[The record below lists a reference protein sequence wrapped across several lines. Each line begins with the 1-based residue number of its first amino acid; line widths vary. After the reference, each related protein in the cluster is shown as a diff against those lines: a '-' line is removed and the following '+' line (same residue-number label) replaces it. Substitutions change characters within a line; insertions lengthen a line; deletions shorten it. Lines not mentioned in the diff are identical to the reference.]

1 MKVVQALPAILFAIV
16 ALNFA
21 VLTIM
26 TSEQSAALDNKRAL
40 AELENQRIYRFDDPA
55 TAFQILEKLDIF
67 EQVPVTEEKL
77 KASFSK
83 PYMGLI
89 ADNNYCSKHRAF
101 MVNHP
106 EVIFTQKNIITSLIH
121 NSLLRARIIPQMGGN
136 DIQPKVGSGMSK
148 EFLGRALFDLRVDVN
163 NFFTFFG
170 MYGNRA
176 LGTQYSCLSQ
186 SSNAIPGHDRLFRKD
201 YISEGVVAYAEDYKD
216 RRQCFSYDK
225 FFPETYILYH
235 EQACKDFFKMF
246 KSQAYKDLKE
256 ERGGIVYMRK
266 IGVNVHQGMG
276 VFPIDDKEEAKI
288 LDMYKGGELCG
299 QYKANNIIQ
308 YFVYNPLLLYGH
320 KFDFRIYMLIA
331 STNPLMAY
339 YYDGFLRVS
348 LHEYTPKS
356 KELGALLTNTAL
368 SKSAFGHAARNG
380 TYKGMTEAELKD
392 FHLWNFQRLENY
404 LYENNVVTDR
414 NWLENYLRPEF
425 RKALAHLVRMSQA
438 SFKKL
443 SSVYHLFGMDFMLD
457 ANLNLWFIEANA
469 SPALEGFSA
478 EMKNHVAK
486 MLTDHFEIVYGLM
499 KSRMKRVIQYVNV
512 MVQDG
517 EVSRLNSGDVLIN
530 ELEAKRLEFQRITQ
544 NYFEPEFEPS
554 PDNRFEPIIDENF
567 DDERRYFGLIKE
579 ECF

>member
-1 MKVVQALPAILFAIV
+1 M
-16 ALNFA
+16 
-21 VLTIM
+21 IM
-26 TSEQSAALDNKRAL
+26 TSEQSSALDNKRTL
-40 AELENQRIYRFDDPA
+40 AELENQKVYRFDDPA

-67 EQVPVTEEKL
+67 EQVPVTEKQL
-77 KASFSK
+77 STTFAK
-83 PYMGLI
+83 PYMGLM
-89 ADNNYCSKHRAF
+89 ADNDYCSKHRAF

-121 NSLLRARIIPQMGGN
+121 NSLLRARIIGQMGAT
-136 DIQPKVGSGMSK
+136 DIQPKIGSGMSRD
-148 EFLGRALFDLRVDVN
+148 FLGRALFDLRVDVN

-170 MYGNRA
+170 MYGSRA

-186 SSNAIPGHDRLFRKD
+186 SSNAIPGHDRLYRKD
-201 YISEGVVAYAEDYKD
+201 YISEGVVSYIENYKT
-216 RRQCFSYDK
+216 RPHCFNYDK

-235 EQACKDFFKMF
+235 EKACKDFFKMF
-246 KSQAYKDLKE
+246 KSQDYQKLKK

-266 IGVNVHQGMG
+266 IGANAHQGMG

-288 LDMYKGGELCG
+288 LDMYQGGELCG

-320 KFDFRIYMLIA
+320 KFDFRIYMLVA
-331 STNPLMAY
+331 SANPLMAY

-368 SKSAFGHAARNG
+368 SKSAFGAAAKNG

-414 NWLENYLRPEF
+414 NWLDNYLRPEF

-438 SFKKL
+438 NFKKL

-486 MLTDHFEIVYGLM
+486 MLMDHYEIIYGLL
-499 KSRMKRVIQYVNV
+499 KSRMKRVILYVNA
-512 MVQDG
+512 MVKDG
-517 EVSRLNSGDVLIN
+517 EVSRFSSGEVSIN
-530 ELEAKRLEFQRITQ
+530 DLEGKRLEFQRITQ
-544 NYFEPEFEPS
+544 NYFEPEFTPG
-554 PDNRFEPIIDENF
+554 PDNKFEPIIDENYH
-567 DDERRYFGLIKE
+567 DERRYFGLIKQ